1 MSCDCVLLKIASFV
15 TQTFQVKIKRKYIF
29 VVYGGIL
36 LLSVV
41 VPIKWICMVLKAS
54 SSFVLRPVENTMLQ
68 GMLRINT
75 YIILRLHVEHVL

>member
-1 MSCDCVLLKIASFV
+1 M
-15 TQTFQVKIKRKYIF
+15 TQNFQVNIKRNYMF
-29 VVYGGIL
+29 LVYEGIL
-36 LLSVV
+36 VLSVV
-41 VPIKWICMVLKAS
+41 VPIKCICMVLKAS